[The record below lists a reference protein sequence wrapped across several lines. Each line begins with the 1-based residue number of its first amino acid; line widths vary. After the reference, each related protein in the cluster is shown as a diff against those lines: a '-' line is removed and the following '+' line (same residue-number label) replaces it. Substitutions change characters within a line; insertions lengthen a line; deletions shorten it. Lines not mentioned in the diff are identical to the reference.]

1 MQVAS
6 RQVVWNA
13 GGRGTV
19 IEVEMTPTTGLY
31 IKFFTG
37 NERKEPFTVSWG
49 DGSGTQTFVFDGHY
63 HEVEHSFRTYGRY
76 RIVFTNITNVG
87 FRWLDGQPHYAYDAA
102 ILSIVDYAGTL
113 TGAHSGAFSRCEN
126 LERYIA
132 PNNRGC
138 GQRPFAYCTKLKE
151 VQLGECG
158 IHYDGS
164 FQGCSALEKF
174 TTVSTGCCWSY
185 VWEGCTKIRELRLGA
200 VEQFA
205 TRDFNNTPN
214 LMDIWIGDKTVDQI
228 RQVAPSGNIVAGYGA
243 MFPWNANPLCRFHGT
258 DGIVLGNGTVI
269 HE

>member
-1 MQVAS
+1 MQIAS
-6 RQVVWNA
+6 RQLVWNK

-19 IEVEMTPTTGLY
+19 VEVEMTPATGLY
-31 IKFFTG
+31 IKFITG
-37 NERKEPFTVSWG
+37 NERKEPFSVSWG
-49 DGSGTQTFVFDGHY
+49 DGSGTQEFPSDNHYEALEHTFPA
-63 HEVEHSFRTYGRY
+63 YGKY
-76 RIVFTNITNVG
+76 RIVFVNITNIG
-87 FRWLDGQPHYAYDAA
+87 FRWLDGQAHYPYDAA
-102 ILSIVDYAGTL
+102 ILSIVDYACSL
-113 TGAHSGAFSRCEN
+113 TGAHSGAFSRCVN

-164 FQGCSALEKF
+164 FQGCTSLEKF
-174 TTVSTGCCWSY
+174 TTISTGCCWSY

-200 VEQFA
+200 VSQFA

-214 LMDIWIGDKTVDQI
+214 LMDIWIGDKTIDQI

-243 MFPWNANPLCRFHGT
+243 RFPWNANPLCRFHGI
-258 DGIVLGNGTVI
+258 DGTVLANGTI
-269 HE
+269 IN